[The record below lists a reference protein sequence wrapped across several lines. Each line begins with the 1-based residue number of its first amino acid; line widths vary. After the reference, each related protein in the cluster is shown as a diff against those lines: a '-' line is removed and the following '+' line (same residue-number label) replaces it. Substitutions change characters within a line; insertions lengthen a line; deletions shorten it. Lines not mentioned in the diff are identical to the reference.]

1 MKLQTKNFKFVAKL
15 DQYDYHHD
23 ANGVIRWNSNNS
35 VPPRDILELAWID
48 GKISEQTLTISLAT
62 KSEEDDAFLK
72 QYILMRQ
79 KNGYSE
85 EELCDINANFD
96 SSETVVDVIT
106 GQIIRGAV

>member
-1 MKLQTKNFKFVAKL
+1 MKLQTTDFRFVAKL

-62 KSEEDDAFLK
+62 KFEEDDAFLK

>member
-1 MKLQTKNFKFVAKL
+1 
-15 DQYDYHHD
+15 
-23 ANGVIRWNSNNS
+23 
-35 VPPRDILELAWID
+35 
-48 GKISEQTLTISLAT
+48 
-62 KSEEDDAFLK
+62 
-72 QYILMRQ
+72 MRQ

>member
-1 MKLQTKNFKFVAKL
+1 MKLQTKDFKFVAKL

-85 EELCDINANFD
+85 EELCNINANFD

>member
-1 MKLQTKNFKFVAKL
+1 MKLQTKDFKFVAKL

>member
-1 MKLQTKNFKFVAKL
+1 MKLQTTDFRFVAKL

-62 KSEEDDAFLK
+62 KSEENDAFLK

>member
-1 MKLQTKNFKFVAKL
+1 MKLQTTDFRFVAKL

>member
-1 MKLQTKNFKFVAKL
+1 MKLQTKDFKFVAKL

-106 GQIIRGAV
+106 GQIIRVAV

>member
-1 MKLQTKNFKFVAKL
+1 MKLQTKDFKFVAKL

-62 KSEEDDAFLK
+62 KSEEDDSFLK

-96 SSETVVDVIT
+96 SSEIVVDVIT

>member
-1 MKLQTKNFKFVAKL
+1 MKLQTKDFKFVAKL

-48 GKISEQTLTISLAT
+48 GKISEQTLIISLAT

-96 SSETVVDVIT
+96 PSETVVDVIT

>member
-1 MKLQTKNFKFVAKL
+1 MKLQTKNFRFVAKL
-15 DQYDYHHD
+15 NGYENHTD

-35 VPPRDILELAWID
+35 VPPRDILELAYLD

-72 QYILMRQ
+72 GYIAMRQ

-96 SSETVVDVIT
+96 PSETVVDVVT

>member
-1 MKLQTKNFKFVAKL
+1 MKLQTKDFKFVAKL

-35 VPPRDILELAWID
+35 VPPRDILGLAWID

-96 SSETVVDVIT
+96 LSETVVDVIT

>member
-1 MKLQTKNFKFVAKL
+1 MKLQTKDFKFVAKL

-48 GKISEQTLTISLAT
+48 GKISEQTLTISLTT

-96 SSETVVDVIT
+96 SSETIVDVIT